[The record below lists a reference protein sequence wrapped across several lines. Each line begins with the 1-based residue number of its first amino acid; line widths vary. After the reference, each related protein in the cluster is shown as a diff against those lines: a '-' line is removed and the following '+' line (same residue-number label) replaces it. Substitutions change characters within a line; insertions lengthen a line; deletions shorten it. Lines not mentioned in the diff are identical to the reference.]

1 MINTSS
7 AKYKWEVLA
16 LLWVAFLFNQADR
29 QVFNIVLP
37 LVKDDLK
44 LSDVQVGAIAT
55 LFNLV
60 YALFVP
66 VAGYVGDLYSRKR
79 IVVGSILFWSVAT
92 MSTGFTTG
100 IVSLMLFRSI
110 ATGGGEAFF
119 GPANYSL
126 LAQYHTRTRA
136 FAMSIHQTSYYLG
149 IIVSG
154 LAAAYI
160 AERWGWRYSFFIF
173 GSLGVVHGIVML
185 FRLKDKKKEDATID
199 PMPTKKPSLLD
210 GFRIVYTTPTAT
222 ILTIGFSALI
232 FVLTGYLTWMPTYLY
247 ENFQLSL
254 AEAGFHSMFYTH
266 VFAFF
271 GVLIAGKLSDRLAA
285 KDKRFRII
293 LQGLGLLLACPF
305 ILIMGNA
312 SNLLWIY
319 IGFAG
324 FGFMRAFFD
333 ANTYSVLYDVIPTRY
348 HSSAAG
354 VMIMTGFFVGS
365 MSPIILGYIKPM
377 LGLSFGF
384 SLLAGVWLLGALLLF
399 IAFRFFMNKDLAR
412 VAQLN
417 QEL

>member
-285 KDKRFRII
+285 KDKRFRIV

-305 ILIMGNA
+305 ILIMGNS

-365 MSPIILGYIKPM
+365 MSPVILGYIKPV